1 LSSPILLPPYFFNL
15 NWQCLVYVILQ
26 VKIEELV
33 AEMGGV
39 LHTKTSLDLN
49 FVIVK
54 NVLAAKYKVWYKFLA
69 HISSLFLII
78 IHIQTH
84 VIRI

>member
-1 LSSPILLPPYFFNL
+1 M
-15 NWQCLVYVILQ
+15 CVMLQ

-54 NVLAAKYKVWYKFLA
+54 NVLARKYKVWYKFLSP
-69 HISSLFLII
+69 ISSLFLII
-78 IHIQTH
+78 SHTQCY
-84 VIRI
+84 